1 MRTTSDQQGHFH
13 AWNPGIESE
22 IPAAISHLETIYRD
36 ECVITRYDEI
46 PELIQRTGLAAEE
59 LVTFRPQRLALHELI
74 VRITSE
80 IVVREGEA
88 EEALGINFRAIAQ
101 TLLEQ
106 YIEPIMPQ
114 LCHNHEQ
121 LRQEITA
128 QVNRIL
134 DDTLFAPPEPIRP
147 PPRTLLQRLFG
158 TQSKPP
164 RAPLPPLST
173 QEKEHLLIN
182 GYKEKGLAAE
192 TAQERAIYKS
202 LYRVFGTLASTHGY
216 VGTDRQLLTELVIR
230 HVCNNYGS
238 RIIGEQIGQCLE
250 QAISE
255 QGYIRT
261 RQAEAPLL
269 ISLKGA
275 SAAGKSSLR
284 PMLKQIM
291 AYQGI
296 GETDYATISPDIWRR
311 LLLDY
316 DSLGEHYKYA
326 GRLTSNEVS
335 IIDAKL
341 DRYIRN
347 KASAQQSIPNLLIDR
362 FRFDSFTSEKISQ
375 ILHDTYAR
383 YVDTMYMY
391 FVVTPPEAT
400 VERGW
405 LRGLE
410 RGRYKS
416 VEDFLGHSVEAY
428 TGMPKLLF
436 KWLACPSPRFHYHFL
451 DNSVAKGNPPAT
463 IAWGDQQVMHI
474 YDPVSFL
481 NIERYRKINVHAKTP
496 AAVYPS
502 GDKLAVSNNC
512 GFLRQCIREI
522 PRINFI
528 DPATLQ
534 PYLIAEQGQL
544 KLINRSLFDYQRRHQ
559 EQKEI
564 FELLAPHLIDET
576 RAQDTSD

>member
-1 MRTTSDQQGHFH
+1 MPTDSNTQSHNH
-13 AWNPGIESE
+13 AWNPGIETE
-22 IPAAISHLETIYRD
+22 IPEALRRLETIYRD
-36 ECVITRYDEI
+36 EHVITRYEEI
-46 PELIQRTGLAAEE
+46 PELMQRTGLPAEE
-59 LVTFRPQRLALHELI
+59 LVTFRPERLALHELI
-74 VRITSE
+74 VRVTAD
-80 IVVREGEA
+80 IVVREGEE
-88 EEALGINFRAIAQ
+88 EEALGINFRAIVH
-101 TLLEQ
+101 TLLNN
-106 YIEPIMPQ
+106 YIEPLLPELQ
-114 LCHNHEQ
+114 ASHRKLK
-121 LRQEITA
+121 LDTTT
-128 QVNRIL
+128 QVNAIL
-134 DDTLFAPPEPIRP
+134 SETLFAPAETAVKP
-147 PPRTLLQRLFG
+147 TLLQRLFG
-158 TQSKPP
+158 QKTKPARSLTP
-164 RAPLPPLST
+164 ALST

-192 TAQERAIYKS
+192 TSQERAIYKS

-216 VGTDRQLLTELVIR
+216 VGTDRQLLSELVIR

-238 RIIGEQIGQCLE
+238 RMIGQRIGQCVE
-250 QAISE
+250 QAISQE
-255 QGYIRT
+255 GYART
-261 RQAEAPLL
+261 HKAEAPLL

-296 GETDYATISPDIWRR
+296 GENDYATISPDIWRR

-316 DSLGEHYKYA
+316 DSLGDQYKYA

-335 IIDAKL
+335 IIDSKL

-347 KASAQQSIPNLLIDR
+347 KATEQRSIPNLLIDR
-362 FRFDSFTSEKISQ
+362 FRFDSFTSEKISM
-375 ILHDTYAR
+375 ILHDTYAK

-416 VEDFLGHSVEAY
+416 VEDFLGHSIEAY

-436 KWLACPSPRFHYHFL
+436 KWLAYKKPKFNYHFL
-451 DNSVAKGNPPAT
+451 DNSVPKGTPPAT
-463 IAWGDQQVMHI
+463 IAWGDQQEMHI
-474 YDPVSFL
+474 FDPVSFI

-496 AAVYPS
+496 EAVYPA
-502 GDKLAVSNNC
+502 GEKMAVEHNC
-512 GFLRQCIREI
+512 RFLQQCIKEI

-534 PYLIAEQGQL
+534 PYLISEQGQIR
-544 KLINRSLFDYQRRHQ
+544 LINRSLFDFQLRYQ
-559 EQKEI
+559 EQKEV
-564 FELLAPHLIDET
+564 FELLAPHLIP
-576 RAQDTSD
+576 DTKV